1 MNQIPEEECPICWR
15 SFSNNVSPMTLICG
29 HSLCEDCSEDLK
41 KCPLCRRK
49 LQSGYA
55 RATNYSLVSL
65 IDKLEAVEKKEYKDQ
80 EVQTEKQ
87 KRSYSTRQSHGFKV
101 EGNGHSLALS
111 AIMKLTKVQQ
121 MLALTFKLNLNHT
134 TPN

>member
-15 SFSNNVSPMTLICG
+15 SFSNTVSPMTLICG
-29 HSLCEDCSEDLK
+29 HSLCEDCSESLK

-49 LQSGYA
+49 LQSGYI

-65 IDKLEAVEKKEYKDQ
+65 IDKLEAVEKKEFKDQ

-87 KRSYSTRQSHGFKV
+87 SDLIHKD
-101 EGNGHSLALS
+101 
-111 AIMKLTKVQQ
+111 
-121 MLALTFKLNLNHT
+121 NLKET
-134 TPN
+134 D

>member
-29 HSLCEDCSEDLK
+29 HSLCEDCSADLRN
-41 KCPLCRRK
+41 CPLCRRK
-49 LQSGYA
+49 LQSGT

-65 IDKLEAVEKKEYKDQ
+65 IDKLEAVEKKEFKDQ

-87 KRSYSTRQSHGFKV
+87 KRSYSARQSQSYRS

-121 MLALTFKLNLNHT
+121 MLALTFKLNLNHY
-134 TPN
+134 P